1 MIIWMIYIYISPQN
15 FWRRTELRIARYI
28 HQGAESYG
36 VFQGNNEI
44 FDLPKLGKIQE
55 KFIPPTIDRF
65 VSLGL
70 EAENL
75 VKDIVNDVP
84 ECQSKEFIL
93 EKNDVTIKAPVIS
106 PPKIICLG
114 LNYKDHA
121 NEAKASLPDEPIIF
135 MKPRTAMIG
144 PEEPVR
150 KPGFVKKLDYE
161 VELATII
168 GKMGKNIPVSKA
180 HEHIFGYTV
189 FNDISARD
197 IQFKDGQW
205 TRGKSFDTFAP
216 FGPCIT
222 TAAQI
227 GDPNNLRLW
236 TRVNGETRQNS
247 STKNMLFNV
256 YEIVHHLSRVMTLEP
271 CDLIATGTPA
281 GVAAF
286 MKPKPRFLKPGDV
299 VELEVENIGILRNP
313 IVEDTATTRKP
324 KAKFVPKYMM
334 RTR

>member
-1 MIIWMIYIYISPQN
+1 
-15 FWRRTELRIARYI
+15 LRITRYV
-28 HQGAESYG
+28 HRGAESYG
-36 VFQGNNEI
+36 VIQRNDKI
-44 FDLPKLGKIQE
+44 ADLPKLGKIQG
-55 KFIPPTIDRF
+55 KTVPPTID
-65 VSLGL
+65 GL
-70 EAENL
+70 ISQGSAAENI
-75 VKDIVNDVP
+75 VKEILNSALKS
-84 ECQSKEFIL
+84 QNKKFLL
-93 EKNDVTIKAPVIS
+93 EKNAVKLKAPVIS

-114 LNYKDHA
+114 LNYRDHA
-121 NEAKASLPDEPIIF
+121 EEAEATLPEEPIIF
-135 MKPRTAMIG
+135 MKPRTAMIS

-150 KPGFVKKLDYE
+150 KPRFVRKLDYE
-161 VELATII
+161 VELAVII
-168 GKMGKNIPVSKA
+168 GKIGKNIPTSKA
-180 HEHIFGYTV
+180 HEHVFGYTV

-222 TAAQI
+222 TSDQI

-271 CDLIATGTPA
+271 CDIIATGTPA

-286 MKPKPRFLKPGDV
+286 MKPVARFLEPGDI
-299 VELEVENIGILRNP
+299 VEVEVENIGTLRNP
-313 IVEDTATTRKP
+313 ITEDVAAT
-324 KAKFVPKYMM
+324 
-334 RTR
+334 